1 MLIINGAI
9 CHIGVNMISFMSSSN
24 VMLHVAERAKAR
36 RLTQNLSRKTLA
48 DKSGVTEASI
58 KRFEST
64 GEVSFVSLLK
74 ISNVLG
80 CMEYFEGAFAP
91 NEIVSLEEVIK
102 KHRERGR
109 G

>member
-1 MLIINGAI
+1 MLSF
-9 CHIGVNMISFMSSSN
+9 ISQLD
-24 VMLHVAERAKAR
+24 VLLKVAERAKNL
-36 RLTQNLSRKTLA
+36 RLAQNLSRKTLA
-48 DKSGVTEASI
+48 EKSGVTEASL

-64 GEVSFVSLLK
+64 GEVSFASLLK

-80 CMEYFEGAFAP
+80 CMEYFEEAFAP
-91 NEIVSLEEVIK
+91 NQTISLEEVAK

>member
-1 MLIINGAI
+1 ML
-9 CHIGVNMISFMSSSN
+9 SFMSPSN
-24 VMLHVAERAKAR
+24 VMFHVAERAKAR

-80 CMEYFEGAFAP
+80 CMEYFKEAFAP